1 MSPVATIGAARDPDR
16 TARRAG
22 LIAGLGALAGGALTL
37 NHLPV
42 GVFYDD
48 SLYAGAA
55 YALSHGLGYVYPN
68 LPGHPGVVHYPPL
81 YPLLLA
87 PLFGLFSIPVAAF
100 VGKLINI
107 LLAGVASGLIAWH
120 ATRRNLLGPVEQVP
134 PYLAAVLVGAAALVL
149 PVLTILSVLL
159 SEPLFS
165 VLLALA
171 VILADHPPD
180 GWSPEG
186 AALLAGVATALVLL
200 TRSIGVAAGAGALIY
215 LFVVRRATW
224 RQLWLAAAPLF
235 VAGAGWGL
243 WILRHRAAIDPGM
256 ATNYGSY
263 LETAR
268 TAGVGIFWH
277 GLRGLPRPLGELAL
291 GWLPGS
297 ALYVVFGL
305 ATLAVLIYGLGL
317 IVRRSSIGFTLVGYF
332 AILAAWPFPVERFI
346 WAVLPW
352 LALAWACGA
361 IAIWWRPALRPLRV
375 PVALLASAM
384 AVGYVRAEALGILSG
399 SAAWRPPW
407 TALALSA
414 EEVFPAIQALPPDAR
429 IAADFEPMFWLYTR
443 RTSVPFYMF
452 SYRGREVIS
461 PTPAEQRAYLERQ
474 GVTYILIPPRTSVS
488 APQLDALHAAYP
500 QWVTFEARWSG
511 GWALF
516 RLSDSGPVSR

>member
-1 MSPVATIGAARDPDR
+1 MVLPDR
-16 TARRAG
+16 AALRAG
-22 LIAGLGALAGGALTL
+22 LLAGLVALAGGALTL
-37 NHLPV
+37 NQLPV

-55 YALSHGLGYVYPN
+55 YALSHGLGYVHPN

-87 PLFGLFSIPVAAF
+87 PLFGLFSVPVAAF
-100 VGKLINI
+100 LGKLINI
-107 LLAGVASGLIAWH
+107 LLAALASGLIAWH
-120 ATRRNLLGPVEQVP
+120 ATRGQLLGPAEQVP
-134 PYLAAVLVGAAALVL
+134 RYLGAGLVAAAALVL

-171 VILADHPPD
+171 VILADHTPE
-180 GWSPEG
+180 GWSAERG
-186 AALLAGVATALVLL
+186 ALLAGLAAALALL
-200 TRSIGVAAGAGALIY
+200 TRSIGVAAGAGILMY
-215 LFVVRRATW
+215 LWVVRRATW
-224 RQLWLAAAPLF
+224 RQLAFATTPLV
-235 VAGAGWGL
+235 VAGVGWGL

-263 LETAR
+263 FETGR
-268 TAGVGIFWH
+268 TAGVGTFWP
-277 GLRGLPRPLGELAL
+277 GLRVLPRPLGDLAL

-305 ATLAVLIYGLGL
+305 AALAVLLYGLWL
-317 IVRRSSIGFTLVGYF
+317 LLRRSSIGLTLVGYI
-332 AILAAWPFPVERFI
+332 AILAVWPFPVERFV

-361 IAIWWRPALRPLRV
+361 LAIWWRPALRPVRG
-375 PVALLASAM
+375 PVALLAA
-384 AVGYVRAEALGILSG
+384 AITLGYARAEVLGVLSG

-407 TALALSA
+407 TALALTA
-414 EEVFPAIQALPPDAR
+414 EAVFPAIQALPPDVR

-443 RTSVPFYMF
+443 RISVPFYMF
-452 SYRGREVIS
+452 RYHGREVVS

-474 GVTYILIPPRTSVS
+474 GVSYILIPPRTSVS
-488 APQLDALHAAYP
+488 AAQLDALHAAYP
-500 QWVTFEARWSG
+500 AWVTFETRWSG

-516 RLSDSGPVSR
+516 RLKR